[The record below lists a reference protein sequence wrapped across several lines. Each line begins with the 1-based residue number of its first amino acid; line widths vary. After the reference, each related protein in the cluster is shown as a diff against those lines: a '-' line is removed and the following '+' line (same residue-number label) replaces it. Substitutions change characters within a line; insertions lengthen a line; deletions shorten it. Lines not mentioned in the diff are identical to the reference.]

1 MRVNYKLFSL
11 LLFFLLFSSAFASM
25 DETGLS
31 DSIEKMLGN
40 ISIAD
45 TTKINRLLEV
55 SDLIADQSPVK
66 AKEYGLKAVE
76 LARNLND
83 TSVLYNTLGMV
94 GYDQYSGGMF
104 NDALN
109 YFLESERIALILKD
123 SLKLATVYLNLGA
136 VYDEMGD
143 YQKTMDYY
151 LRSLSFH
158 EALNDSVGLAYCFV
172 NLGVICDKYEQE
184 KKAISYLNNAIGIA
198 TALELNDLK
207 YSCENN
213 LGLLYYGENK
223 FDSAL
228 IIYYDAIATGRQID
242 AKDSEPILISNIG
255 LVYMAQDNYLLA
267 EEKFLLAYKKSLL
280 FPAKTLQNTI
290 KLNLA
295 ELYLVKAKKSKKPKS
310 RKLFHKSVDFALST
324 LDFSSEHSNFN
335 NEMYAYEILTEA
347 YKGLANYKESYNYQ
361 AKYIKLLKQSSVEE
375 KNRELELLSSKYKAE
390 KQSIEIEK
398 LAKEN
403 QVEKLKSDNQKLYLI
418 ISVVM
423 VIASLLIAIALYRLY
438 RAKTKNLKEL
448 DKKNIEINKLIT
460 ELEASNKVKDKFFS
474 IIAHDLKNPFSVL
487 MGMSDLLKNS
497 IDNLQ
502 MEDIKEFAGMINSAS
517 TDTYELLTELLEW
530 SRLQTK
536 SIKPQPVKI
545 NVSTE
550 VKNSIKLLG
559 AQAEK
564 KGLELNNNIERGTF
578 VFADRKMFNTILR
591 NLISNSIKFTS
602 SGSITITS
610 VKDEFVKI
618 SVADTGIGIAK
629 ENLSKLFRVDEMFT
643 TKGTSKETGTGL
655 GLILCKEMVEL
666 NGGKISVESQEG
678 KGTKFTISLPTV

>member
-1 MRVNYKLFSL
+1 MFSMEEI
-11 LLFFLLFSSAFASM
+11 SP
-25 DETGLS
+25 T
-31 DSIEKMLGN
+31 DSISQMISN
-40 ISIAD
+40 PSIAD
-45 TTKINRLLEV
+45 TTKINRLLTA
-55 SDLIADQSPVK
+55 SDLVVDKYPNEARS
-66 AKEYGLKAVE
+66 YGLKALE
-76 LARNLND
+76 MARKLND
-83 TSVLYNTLGMV
+83 TAVLYNVLSKV
-94 GYDQYSGGMF
+94 GFDEYSNGRF
-104 NDALN
+104 NIALN
-109 YFLESERIALILKD
+109 YFLEDERLAVILKD
-123 SLKLATVYLNLGA
+123 SVKLAAACLNLGA

-143 YQKTMDYY
+143 YQNTLDYY
-151 LRSLSFH
+151 LRSLSLH
-158 EALNDSVGLAYCFV
+158 DALHDSTGIAYCNV
-172 NLGVICDKYEQE
+172 NLGVLCSKNEQD
-184 KKAISYLNNAIGIA
+184 KKAISYLNNAIEIA
-198 TALELNDLK
+198 SALELNDLK
-207 YSCENN
+207 YTCENN
-213 LGLLYYGENK
+213 LGLIYYSDGMY
-223 FDSAL
+223 DSAL
-228 IIYYDAIATGRQID
+228 IIYYDAIGTSRMIN
-242 AKDSEPILISNIG
+242 AKDYEPVLINNIG
-255 LVYMAQDNYLLA
+255 LVYLAKGNYLLA
-267 EEKFLLAYKKSLL
+267 EENFLQAHKKSLKL
-280 FPAKTLQNTI
+280 SDKKLQNTI

-295 ELYLVKAKKSKKPKS
+295 QVYLSKAKELKGKQSGKS
-310 RKLFHKSVDFALST
+310 FNKSVEFALST
-324 LDFSSEHSNFN
+324 IDFSSEHSNFD

-347 YKGLANYKESYNYQ
+347 YGGLGNYKESCNYQ
-361 AKYIKLLKQSSVEE
+361 AKYIKMLKQSSVEE

-390 KQSIEIEK
+390 KQAIEIEK

-403 QVEKLKSDNQKLYLI
+403 QVEKLKSDNQKLYLMVSI
-418 ISVVM
+418 VL

-438 RAKTKNLKEL
+438 LAKTKNLKEL

-545 NVSTE
+545 NVLTE
-550 VKNSIKLLG
+550 VKNTIKLLSV
-559 AQAEK
+559 QADK
-564 KGLELNNNIERGTF
+564 KGLELINNIKKGTF
-578 VFADRKMFNTILR
+578 VLADKKMFNTILR

-602 SGSITITS
+602 SGSITISS

-678 KGTKFTISLPTV
+678 KGTKFTISLPKV